1 MPMATFVID
10 GTTMTHS
17 ALFKR
22 SCGMASGRLRISSM
36 TRPAFSRR
44 PCSLLWATRVTAVS
58 MKQSE
63 RLNTRN
69 INDPSDLVS
78 NGETLPTMAGE
89 TACSTRYTSSS
100 LRISRKHPLGARRIL
115 EFMLRSYPVLSIKAV
130 CVASIDVELVGPVGD
145 VLGRYDDERRIVC
158 VINHSNNLSARDRQ
172 VHGCAPGCGVLYEP
186 LALAYPLR
194 RSRDVLKT
202 TLRRSSRWRWLARSS
217 AG

>member
-1 MPMATFVID
+1 MPRATFVID

-44 PCSLLWATRVTAVS
+44 PCSLLWATRPTAVS

-69 INDPSDLVS
+69 ILILL
-78 NGETLPTMAGE
+78 TLCRMGKPPRMAGE